1 MPVYD
6 QAYRWS
12 DAWDFRD
19 YGRDFDFSRPFFEQF
34 AELLEVVPQPNLTS
48 NYLLDENSEYTNYA

>member
-6 QAYRWS
+6 QAYWWS

-19 YGRDFDFSRPFFEQF
+19 YGQEFDFSRPFFDQF
-34 AELLEVVPQPNLTS
+34 KELLAIVPQPNLTS